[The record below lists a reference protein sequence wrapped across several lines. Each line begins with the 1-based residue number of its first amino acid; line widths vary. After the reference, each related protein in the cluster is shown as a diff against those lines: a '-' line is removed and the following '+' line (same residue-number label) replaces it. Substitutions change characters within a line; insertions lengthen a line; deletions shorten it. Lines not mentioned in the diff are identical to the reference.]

1 LGDEVF
7 FFDIFIIFL
16 KFIIFLFYRSTKLF
30 LDWTSQLNHVK
41 TTPTRFNFKF
51 MLGKEYDKKK
61 LQDWP
66 IKSLFGIVV
75 AVAVQSNFHLKM
87 H

>member
-1 LGDEVF
+1 
-7 FFDIFIIFL
+7 
-16 KFIIFLFYRSTKLF
+16 
-30 LDWTSQLNHVK
+30 
-41 TTPTRFNFKF
+41 